1 VNGLRMYVPVL
12 NPTGYKNDDVFYSRR
27 GNGPYYRWLYEAV
40 KQRWNASRVVSN
52 DFNAQ
57 TLSLAT
63 WKTVPAA
70 LQSRLS
76 DHYLD

>member
-1 VNGLRMYVPVL
+1 MYVPV
-12 NPTGYKNDDVFYSRR
+12 PSATGYKNDDIFYSRR
-27 GNGPYYRWLYEAV
+27 GNGPYYLWMFSSL
-40 KQRWNASRVVSN
+40 KQRWNVSRVVSS
-52 DFNAQ
+52 DFSAQ

>member
-1 VNGLRMYVPVL
+1 MNGLRMYVPVL
-12 NPTGYKNDDVFYSRR
+12 SVTESNNGDVFYSRR
-27 GNGPYYRWLYEAV
+27 GNGPYYRWMYEAV

-52 DFNAQ
+52 DFNTHA
-57 TLSLAT
+57 LSLAT
-63 WKTVPAA
+63 WKTVPPA

>member
-1 VNGLRMYVPVL
+1 MNGLRMYVPAL
-12 NPTGYKNDDVFYSRR
+12 SIGGSISGHVFYSRR
-27 GNGPYYRWLYEAV
+27 GNGPYYRWLYEEV
-40 KQRWNASRVVSN
+40 KQRWNVSRVVSN
-52 DFNAQ
+52 DFNTHA
-57 TLSLAT
+57 LSLAT

>member
-12 NPTGYKNDDVFYSRR
+12 SAAGSNNDDVFYSRR
-27 GNGPYYRWLYEAV
+27 GNGPYYRWMFSAI

-57 TLSLAT
+57 GLSLAT

>member
-1 VNGLRMYVPVL
+1 MYVPVL
-12 NPTGYKNDDVFYSRR
+12 SVTGSNNGDVFYSRR
-27 GNGPYYRWLYEAV
+27 GNGPYYRWMYSAI

-52 DFNAQ
+52 DFNTQA
-57 TLSLAT
+57 LALAT

>member
-1 VNGLRMYVPVL
+1 MNGLRMYVPVL
-12 NPTGYKNDDVFYSRR
+12 SATGSNNDDVFYSRR
-27 GNGPYYRWLYEAV
+27 GNGPYYRWMFSV
-40 KQRWNASRVVSN
+40 IKQRWNASRVVSN
-52 DFNAQ
+52 DFSAQ
-57 TLSLAT
+57 GLSLAT